1 MDKMKESVGLE
12 RQRNLIIKRY
22 VTELVIGYLFRMKLC
37 LARRRC
43 LLAKKADIL
52 P

>member
-1 MDKMKESVGLE
+1 MDKIKESVGLE

-22 VTELVIGYLFRMKLC
+22 VTELVISYLFWMKLC

-43 LLAKKADIL
+43 LPAKKADI
-52 P
+52 PP